1 MIRKV
6 SSLNF
11 FTILPA
17 RDAPTPLIAPDPR
30 TLNFTAGYRINR
42 WAEVKVQFSDLLG
55 RALVFEQEVPQTG
68 ETVEVERYR
77 PGTGFEVGLNLRF

>member
-1 MIRKV
+1 M
-6 SSLNF
+6 
-11 FTILPA
+11 
-17 RDAPTPLIAPDPR
+17 
-30 TLNFTAGYRINR
+30 
-42 WAEVKVQFSDLLG
+42 QFSDLLG

>member
-1 MIRKV
+1 MH
-6 SSLNF
+6 
-11 FTILPA
+11 
-17 RDAPTPLIAPDPR
+17 TPQRSCCPHRSCP
-30 TLNFTAGYRINR
+30 

>member
-1 MIRKV
+1 MFKGFIHCNSLISAK
-6 SSLNF
+6 SSIIQAFSSRLLNCSF
-11 FTILPA
+11 LFP
-17 RDAPTPLIAPDPR
+17 
-30 TLNFTAGYRINR
+30 
-42 WAEVKVQFSDLLG
+42 DLLG